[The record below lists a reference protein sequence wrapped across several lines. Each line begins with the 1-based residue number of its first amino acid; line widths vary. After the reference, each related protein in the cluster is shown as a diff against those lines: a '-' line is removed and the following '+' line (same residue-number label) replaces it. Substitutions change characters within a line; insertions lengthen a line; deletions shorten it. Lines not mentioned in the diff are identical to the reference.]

1 MSEKKTRIEICMS
14 EKDKE
19 KVSEYAERCGLTISE
34 YIRQRTLGYEPKAVL
49 PGVFYLFLEKM
60 DALIEKN
67 ISPEVNEFA
76 LKLLQEITNELIK
89 PRKEN
94 LKTWRPPDSGLLKE
108 S

>member
-1 MSEKKTRIEICMS
+1 MSEMKMRIEIRLS

-19 KVSEYAERCGLTISE
+19 KVEEYAKRCGLTISE

-49 PGVFYLFLEKM
+49 PSVFYLFLEKM

-67 ISPEVNEFA
+67 ISPEVNESA

-94 LKTWRPPDSGLLKE
+94 LKTWRPPDPGPLKE

>member
-1 MSEKKTRIEICMS
+1 MSEKKTRIEIRMS
-14 EKDKE
+14 KKDKE
-19 KVSEYAERCGLTISE
+19 KVEEYAKRCGLFISE
-34 YIRQRTLGYEPKAVL
+34 YIRQRALGYEPKSVL

-60 DALIEKN
+60 DKLIEKN
-67 ISPEVNEFA
+67 ISHEVNESA

-94 LKTWRPPDSGLLKE
+94 LKTWRPPDFGLLKE